1 MTNDHSQLL
10 LDIEK
15 KSNIVITKVRHVKC
29 LKEEIESY
37 KDLKIG
43 FNTLRRLF
51 GFLEKTKP
59 TLATLNTL
67 ARYLEY
73 RSYAGYLSNKLN
85 FDAWY
90 FQQKLLLIQ
99 QKNDL
104 NKTDFNSINEGVQY
118 GKNIIYV
125 AYFVSNLIL
134 ENNLGTLNSFFKKIE
149 LSKIDFSYLLQFAT
163 IITHSF
169 YRIDENKAIIIYND
183 LIKHASFKNTVPLL
197 YIDYS
202 NLNGIYLKVLR
213 LLAKH
218 SPVISDLF
226 FVMLMEFYR
235 DFYTEGICNRKEIK
249 LPIGFSKFNP
259 VLKGRFYAYTIM
271 SSTAIDNNLKRK
283 LFKECST
290 NRISWFLEEVIPA
303 LLIKEEYKILKE
315 LSDQFYEEIFESKAW
330 SDKTM
335 SSIFLIGLANI
346 SWYNNEISSAKRS
359 LELVVLEKM
368 ELSYY
373 NFISLFYYLTE
384 LKVSHGENAIET
396 NAAAFIILKQLVLK
410 TGFERFIGASEKYI
424 LN

>member
-125 AYFVSNLIL
+125 AYYVLSLIH
-134 ENNLGTLNSFFKKIE
+134 I
-149 LSKIDFSYLLQFAT
+149 
-163 IITHSF
+163 
-169 YRIDENKAIIIYND
+169 
-183 LIKHASFKNTVPLL
+183 
-197 YIDYS
+197 
-202 NLNGIYLKVLR
+202 
-213 LLAKH
+213 
-218 SPVISDLF
+218 
-226 FVMLMEFYR
+226 
-235 DFYTEGICNRKEIK
+235 
-249 LPIGFSKFNP
+249 
-259 VLKGRFYAYTIM
+259 
-271 SSTAIDNNLKRK
+271 
-283 LFKECST
+283 
-290 NRISWFLEEVIPA
+290 
-303 LLIKEEYKILKE
+303 
-315 LSDQFYEEIFESKAW
+315 
-330 SDKTM
+330 
-335 SSIFLIGLANI
+335 
-346 SWYNNEISSAKRS
+346 
-359 LELVVLEKM
+359 
-368 ELSYY
+368 
-373 NFISLFYYLTE
+373 
-384 LKVSHGENAIET
+384 
-396 NAAAFIILKQLVLK
+396 
-410 TGFERFIGASEKYI
+410 
-424 LN
+424 